1 MVDTHVHLGYYIKDW
16 TDLKSMSHHVQIIF
30 LTIVLEANLKRDKN
44 DIKNVQQIQKYLPKY
59 YFITLSLQKRY
70 FLKTTVQNVV
80 WFLLQKLSKTP
91 KMIKKLFKPLLK
103 IFQLLSHST
112 RADKFFAL
120 CFFLI
125 IISRLIL
132 NYIEL
137 SESKLIFFEFKITSA
152 KWIQK

>member
-1 MVDTHVHLGYYIKDW
+1 
-16 TDLKSMSHHVQIIF
+16 
-30 LTIVLEANLKRDKN
+30 
-44 DIKNVQQIQKYLPKY
+44 
-59 YFITLSLQKRY
+59 
-70 FLKTTVQNVV
+70 
-80 WFLLQKLSKTP
+80 
-91 KMIKKLFKPLLK
+91 MIKKLFKPLLK

-152 KWIQK
+152 K